1 MPSCTVTLA
10 STLRDGVLAH
20 KARGAWRTLEPV
32 HRRLALPVA
41 LALAG
46 LATATSTPA
55 ATRLPG
61 FRSPSGNIKC
71 LFVPG
76 RPSTMLCHIGEA
88 VYVKALQEH
97 CAAPP
102 IELDWAGFTL
112 PAARR
117 GGVSCSGGILYSPDT
132 QVPTYVTLPYG
143 RSWRHGVFTCRSRI
157 TGVTCA
163 SRAGHGLFLSRQSW
177 RAW

>member
-1 MPSCTVTLA
+1 V
-10 STLRDGVLAH
+10 R
-20 KARGAWRTLEPV
+20 
-32 HRRLALPVA
+32 RRLVLPVA
-41 LALAG
+41 LALAA
-46 LATATSTPA
+46 LAAAAPA
-55 ATRLPG
+55 AAKTRLPG
-61 FRSPSGNIKC
+61 FRSPSGNISC

-76 RPSTMLCHIGEA
+76 RPSTMLCRIARADYAESLRA
-88 VYVKALQEH
+88 H

-112 PAARR
+112 PATRK

-143 RSWRHGVFTCRSRI
+143 RSWRHGAFTCRSRF

-163 SRAGHGLFLSRQSW
+163 SRAGHGLVLSRQSW
-177 RAW
+177 HTW

>member
-1 MPSCTVTLA
+1 VALVLVGLA
-10 STLRDGVLAH
+10 S
-20 KARGAWRTLEPV
+20 
-32 HRRLALPVA
+32 
-41 LALAG
+41 
-46 LATATSTPA
+46 STPAPA

-76 RPSTMLCHIGEA
+76 RPSTMLCKIAEA
-88 VYVKALQEH
+88 VYVKRLEAH
-97 CAAPP
+97 CSAPP

-112 PAARR
+112 SATRK

-132 QVPTYVTLPYG
+132 QIPSYVTLPYG
-143 RSWRHGVFTCRSRI
+143 QSWRHGVFTCRSRV
-157 TGVTCA
+157 TGVTCE
-163 SRAGHGLFLSRQSW
+163 SRAGHGLFLSRASW